1 MILNRQKE
9 GARMAGYIIRD
20 REKTLV
26 LPCRQVDQLLQAADG
41 DAALLYLY
49 LMRRTDAVTAEQIMQ
64 SLSMSALRL
73 QAAQS
78 RLEGMGLLQSQ
89 RLPVPEPAR
98 QPAEYT
104 AAELGEMLRDGEFR
118 MLVEE
123 TERCLGKK
131 LTTLDIKRLAN
142 LRHEVGLPADV
153 IFLLVRHCVEEQER
167 RFGEGR
173 RPTVSAV
180 EKEGYYWARRGL
192 FDQESA
198 ARYLRTVARRREQ
211 SVQYMAAMHMGDRRS
226 VEAEE
231 KYIAQWMDWGFSP
244 EMVALAYEKTVLK
257 KQGMDWRYLN
267 GILRR
272 WDKEG
277 LRTLRD
283 VQEEKR
289 PAAGTPDQNKNKK
302 QIIEEYLKW

>member
-89 RLPVPEPAR
+89 SLPVPEPAR
-98 QPAEYT
+98 QPAEYS
-104 AAELGEMLRDGEFR
+104 AAELGEMLRDGEFH

-131 LTTLDIKRLAN
+131 LTTL
-142 LRHEVGLPADV
+142 V
-153 IFLLVRHCVEEQER
+153 I
-167 RFGEGR
+167 
-173 RPTVSAV
+173 
-180 EKEGYYWARRGL
+180 
-192 FDQESA
+192 
-198 ARYLRTVARRREQ
+198 
-211 SVQYMAAMHMGDRRS
+211 
-226 VEAEE
+226 
-231 KYIAQWMDWGFSP
+231 
-244 EMVALAYEKTVLK
+244 
-257 KQGMDWRYLN
+257 
-267 GILRR
+267 
-272 WDKEG
+272 
-277 LRTLRD
+277 
-283 VQEEKR
+283 
-289 PAAGTPDQNKNKK
+289 
-302 QIIEEYLKW
+302 

>member
-1 MILNRQKE
+1 
-9 GARMAGYIIRD
+9 
-20 REKTLV
+20 
-26 LPCRQVDQLLQAADG
+26 
-41 DAALLYLY
+41 
-49 LMRRTDAVTAEQIMQ
+49 
-64 SLSMSALRL
+64 
-73 QAAQS
+73 
-78 RLEGMGLLQSQ
+78 MGLLQSQ
-89 RLPVPEPAR
+89 SLPVPEPAR
-98 QPAEYT
+98 QPAEYS

-131 LTTLDIKRLAN
+131 LTTMDIKRLAN

-173 RPTVSAV
+173 RPTVSAI

-211 SVQYMAAMHMGDRRS
+211 SVQYMAAMHMGDRRP

-289 PAAGTPDQNKNKK
+289 PAAGTPDQSKNKK

>member
-1 MILNRQKE
+1 
-9 GARMAGYIIRD
+9 MAGYIIRD

-89 RLPVPEPAR
+89 SLPVPEPAR
-98 QPAEYT
+98 QPAEYS
-104 AAELGEMLRDGEFR
+104 AAELGEMLRDGEFH

-131 LTTLDIKRLAN
+131 LTTMDIKRLAN

-211 SVQYMAAMHMGDRRS
+211 SVQYMAAMHMGDRRP

-289 PAAGTPDQNKNKK
+289 PAAGTADQNKNKK

>member
-1 MILNRQKE
+1 
-9 GARMAGYIIRD
+9 MAGYIIQD
-20 REKTLV
+20 REQMLTL
-26 LPCRQVDQLLQAADG
+26 PARQVDALLDLSDG
-41 DAALLYLY
+41 DAALLYLC
-49 LMRRTDAVTAEQIMQ
+49 LMRVEGAVTPEQLMEK
-64 SLSMSALRL
+64 LHLSALRL
-73 QAAQS
+73 QAAQTK
-78 RLEGMGLLQSQ
+78 LEKLGLIRAQA
-89 RLPVPEPAR
+89 LPVPEPPR
-98 QPAEYT
+98 RPAEFT
-104 AAELGEMLRDGEFR
+104 DRELGDLLRDGEFQ

-123 TERCLGKK
+123 TERALGKK
-131 LTTLDIKRLAN
+131 LTTMDLKRLAS
-142 LRHEVGLPADV
+142 LHREVGLPADV

-211 SVQYMAAMHMGDRRS
+211 SVQYMAAMHMGDRRP

-289 PAAGTPDQNKNKK
+289 PKTAEKK
-302 QIIEEYLKW
+302 DRSLEEFMKW

>member
-1 MILNRQKE
+1 
-9 GARMAGYIIRD
+9 MAGYIIRE
-20 REKTLV
+20 REETLV
-26 LPCRQVDQLLQAADG
+26 LPVGQVDQLLQTADG
-41 DAALLYLY
+41 DAVLLYLY
-49 LMRRTDAVTAEQIMQ
+49 LMRRSDAVTPERLMED
-64 SLSMSALRL
+64 LSMSALRL

-78 RLEGMGLLQSQ
+78 KLENMGLIQAQS
-89 RLPVPEPAR
+89 LPIPEPAQR
-98 QPAEYT
+98 QGEYT
-104 AAELGEMLRDGEFR
+104 AAELVEMLRDSEFG

-123 TERCLGKK
+123 TERSLGKK
-131 LTTLDIKRLAN
+131 LTTMDIKRLAN

-153 IFLLVRHCVEEQER
+153 IFLLVRHSVEETER
-167 RFGEGR
+167 RYGQGR
-173 RPTVSAV
+173 RPTVAAI

-192 FDQESA
+192 FDQEAA
-198 ARYLRTVARRREQ
+198 ARYLRTMARRREQ
-211 SVQYMAAMHMGDRRS
+211 SAQYMAALHMGDRRP

-272 WDKEG
+272 WNKEG
-277 LRTLRD
+277 LRKLRD
-283 VQEEKR
+283 VQEEKKR
-289 PAAGTPDQNKNKK
+289 PDPSAQSKK

>member
-1 MILNRQKE
+1 
-9 GARMAGYIIRD
+9 MAGYIIRD

-89 RLPVPEPAR
+89 SLPVPEPAR
-98 QPAEYT
+98 QPAEYS
-104 AAELGEMLRDGEFR
+104 AAELGEMLRDGEFH

-131 LTTLDIKRLAN
+131 LTTMDIKRLAN

-173 RPTVSAV
+173 RPTVSAI

-211 SVQYMAAMHMGDRRS
+211 SVQYMAAMHMGDRRP

-272 WDKEG
+272 WDKDG

-289 PAAGTPDQNKNKK
+289 PAARTADQNKNKK

>member
-1 MILNRQKE
+1 
-9 GARMAGYIIRD
+9 MAGYIIRD

-89 RLPVPEPAR
+89 SLPVPEPAR

-211 SVQYMAAMHMGDRRS
+211 SVQYILSRFAFACSTQAIISFALYSFKTGNFAQSRLKTSFCISLNSLSRTFAHSRMCVPIEIPSPFKAS
-226 VEAEE
+226 F
-231 KYIAQWMDWGFSP
+231 KIA
-244 EMVALAYEKTVLK
+244 
-257 KQGMDWRYLN
+257 
-267 GILRR
+267 
-272 WDKEG
+272 
-277 LRTLRD
+277 
-283 VQEEKR
+283 
-289 PAAGTPDQNKNKK
+289 PAATIPAVTRPEKCPPP
-302 QIIEEYLKW
+302 L

>member
-1 MILNRQKE
+1 
-9 GARMAGYIIRD
+9 MAGYIIRD

-89 RLPVPEPAR
+89 SLPVPEPAR

-173 RPTVSAV
+173 RPTVSAI

-211 SVQYMAAMHMGDRRS
+211 SVQYMAAMHMGDRRP

-244 EMVALAYEKTVLK
+244 EMVAL
-257 KQGMDWRYLN
+257 
-267 GILRR
+267 
-272 WDKEG
+272 G
-277 LRTLRD
+277 L
-283 VQEEKR
+283 
-289 PAAGTPDQNKNKK
+289 
-302 QIIEEYLKW
+302 

>member
-64 SLSMSALRL
+64 S
-73 QAAQS
+73 QS
-78 RLEGMGLLQSQ
+78 
-89 RLPVPEPAR
+89 LPVPEPAR

-173 RPTVSAV
+173 RPTVSAI

-211 SVQYMAAMHMGDRRS
+211 SVQYMAAMHIGDRRP

-272 WDKEG
+272 WDKDG
-277 LRTLRD
+277 LRTPRD

-289 PAAGTPDQNKNKK
+289 PKTAEKK
-302 QIIEEYLKW
+302 DRSLEEFMKW

>member
-9 GARMAGYIIRD
+9 GARMAGYIIQD

-73 QAAQS
+73 QAAER
-78 RLEGMGLLQSQ
+78 RLEGMGLLQSKS
-89 RLPVPEPAR
+89 LPVPEPAR

-173 RPTVSAV
+173 RPTVSAI

-211 SVQYMAAMHMGDRRS
+211 SVQYMAAMHMGDRRP

-272 WDKEG
+272 WDKDG
-277 LRTLRD
+277 LRTPRD

-289 PAAGTPDQNKNKK
+289 PKTAEKK
-302 QIIEEYLKW
+302 DRSLEEFMKW

>member
-1 MILNRQKE
+1 
-9 GARMAGYIIRD
+9 MAGYIIRE
-20 REKTLV
+20 REETLV
-26 LPCRQVDQLLQAADG
+26 LPVGQVDQLLQTADG
-41 DAALLYLY
+41 DAVLLYLY
-49 LMRRTDAVTAEQIMQ
+49 LMRRSDAVTPERLMED
-64 SLSMSALRL
+64 LSMSALRL

-78 RLEGMGLLQSQ
+78 KLENMGLIQAQS
-89 RLPVPEPAR
+89 LPIPEPAQR
-98 QPAEYT
+98 QGEYT
-104 AAELGEMLRDGEFR
+104 AAELVEMLRDPEFG

-123 TERCLGKK
+123 TERRYG
-131 LTTLDIKRLAN
+131 
-142 LRHEVGLPADV
+142 
-153 IFLLVRHCVEEQER
+153 Q
-167 RFGEGR
+167 GR
-173 RPTVSAV
+173 RPTVAAI

-192 FDQESA
+192 FDQEAA
-198 ARYLRTVARRREQ
+198 ARYLRTMARRREQ
-211 SVQYMAAMHMGDRRS
+211 SAQYMAALHMGDRRP

-277 LRTLRD
+277 LRKLQD
-283 VQEEKR
+283 VQEEKKR
-289 PAAGTPDQNKNKK
+289 PDPSAQSKK

>member
-1 MILNRQKE
+1 M
-9 GARMAGYIIRD
+9 
-20 REKTLV
+20 
-26 LPCRQVDQLLQAADG
+26 QLLRD
-41 DAALLYLY
+41 
-49 LMRRTDAVTAEQIMQ
+49 
-64 SLSMSALRL
+64 
-73 QAAQS
+73 
-78 RLEGMGLLQSQ
+78 
-89 RLPVPEPAR
+89 PEF
-98 QPAEYT
+98 
-104 AAELGEMLRDGEFR
+104 EMLVG
-118 MLVEE
+118 E
-123 TERCLGKK
+123 TERSLGKK
-131 LTTLDIKRLAN
+131 LTTMDLKRLAN

-167 RFGEGR
+167 RFGPGR
-173 RPTVSAV
+173 RPTVGAI
-180 EKEGYYWARRGL
+180 EKEGYYWAKRGL

-211 SVQYMAAMHMGDRRS
+211 SVQYMAALHMGDRRP

-277 LRTLRD
+277 LRTLRE
-283 VQEEKR
+283 VQEDHKPKPAEKKDR
-289 PAAGTPDQNKNKK
+289 SL
-302 QIIEEYLKW
+302 EEFMKW

>member
-1 MILNRQKE
+1 
-9 GARMAGYIIRD
+9 MAGYIIRD

-89 RLPVPEPAR
+89 SLPVPEPAR

-104 AAELGEMLRDGEFR
+104 AAELGEMLRDDEFR

-173 RPTVSAV
+173 RPTVSAI

-211 SVQYMAAMHMGDRRS
+211 SVQYMAAMHMGDRRP

-272 WDKEG
+272 WDKDG
-277 LRTLRD
+277 LRTPRD

-289 PAAGTPDQNKNKK
+289 PKTAEKK
-302 QIIEEYLKW
+302 DRSLEEFMKW